1 MDLAK
6 LTALARS
13 YLAPALFFCL
23 LLLYVASGFTQKG
36 FGYFVAVFIAGLIYI
51 TCGAALYTL
60 YKPAEKKG
68 GAFQLLQFAY
78 WLTAFAL
85 FCYFIQIDFFW
96 TKLTGESQQGTAE
109 RLRQVLQIIYFSGFA
124 LICVS
129 LFVAMAVRAEAREAL
144 GSILTLGGLLLFLV
158 ALNYWSHIR
167 PAAVDM
173 TLMRKFSLSQDS
185 RELLKGVD
193 GQVKITAFYP
203 FFSDLYRDVELLLRD
218 AASANGKISYT
229 FIDPLREKNLADE
242 KKIDRI
248 GTILIETTDETEPD
262 AKKKEKST
270 KFEIV
275 DEDGIKRLERELVT
289 NIIQVSGKR
298 RNIWYSQGHEE
309 KSVSGNFKD
318 DTIESFDE
326 NLRALRHHIK
336 QLSPSEGYPAKMP
349 QADLVLVLGPKRD
362 FSAAEKAALK
372 KYFDE
377 GGKLLIA
384 VDPES
389 AADFSFLL
397 SPLKVKYTKEKVH
410 SDYSLPPG
418 KTMLQSANYSEHA
431 ITAPFVKRP
440 EERKLTIFPGAGYL
454 ETSNESN
461 PDFDI
466 NYFLLSHFTSWI
478 DKIPNGLRDDK
489 KEPIASFKIGM
500 AVKSKKNSGRLI
512 FVGDSDFLVNRFIDM
527 QQNKELA
534 MRSIGW
540 LLEDEK
546 LTGIVSG
553 KYDDEKVKLN
563 GLKDTIVFHLFL
575 YIYPGLILLVGVLVV
590 RAKRRRMSEN
600 TQR

>member
-1 MDLAK
+1 MNLQK
-6 LTALARS
+6 LMAMARN
-13 YLAPALFFCL
+13 YLAPALLFCL
-23 LLLYVASGFTQKG
+23 LLLYIASGFTQKG
-36 FGYFVAVFIAGLIYI
+36 FGYFVAVFVAGLVYI
-51 TCGAALYTL
+51 GSGVALYTL
-60 YKPAEKKG
+60 YKPAEKQG
-68 GAFQLLQFAY
+68 GAFRLLQLAY
-78 WLTAFAL
+78 WLIAFAL
-85 FCYFIQIDFFW
+85 FCYFIQTDYFW
-96 TKLTGESQQGTAE
+96 TKLAGESAQGTAE
-109 RLRQVLQIIYFSGFA
+109 RLRQILQIIYFSGFA
-124 LICVS
+124 LVCVA

-144 GSILTLGGLLLFLV
+144 GGILTLGGLLLFLV

-193 GQVKITAFYP
+193 SQVKITAFYP

-248 GTILIETTDETEPD
+248 GTILIETTDETETD
-262 AKKKEKST
+262 IKKRNKST

-289 NIIQVSGKR
+289 NILQVSGKR

-318 DTIESFDE
+318 DTIEAFDE

-349 QADLVLVLGPKRD
+349 QADLVLVIGPKRD
-362 FSAAEKAALK
+362 FSAAEKTALE

-397 SPLKVKYTKEKVH
+397 SPLKVKYAREKVH

-418 KTMLQSANYSEHA
+418 KTTLQSANYSEHA

-454 ETSNESN
+454 ETSNETS
-461 PDFDI
+461 PDFDV

-512 FVGDSDFLVNRFIDM
+512 FVGDADFLVNKFIDM

-553 KYDDEKVKLN
+553 KYDDEKVKLT